1 MRNVETVATAPKTAT
16 FQMRMNPKIRSRAE
30 AVYAECGLTLTEAI
44 NLFIQQSLN
53 VEGLPFVVTP
63 KSKAAK
69 FEQAVGR
76 LMSEINAG
84 AESAAQDGW
93 IDEDD
98 IVAEFG
104 GAR

>member
-69 FEQAVGR
+69 FEQAIGR

>member
-76 LMSEINAG
+76 LMSEINVG

>member
-98 IVAEFG
+98 IVAE
-104 GAR
+104 

>member
-84 AESAAQDGW
+84 AESAAQGGW

>member
-53 VEGLPFVVTP
+53 VEGLPFVVTT

-98 IVAEFG
+98 IVAE
-104 GAR
+104 